1 MNFWKTFFAAL
12 AALFVGWGITFVL
25 SLIFG
30 FSLLS
35 LFSTPTT
42 PVKERSVLCINL
54 DESIA
59 DSPATSPMSQFDA
72 GSLSMN
78 SSLTSLQALSA
89 IEHAATD
96 SNIEGILIYQN
107 GTGSIEISL
116 IEELRKALERF
127 KLSGKFVVAYDDNYT
142 QGEYYLASVA
152 NKVSLHPE
160 GSFNWSGIKFS
171 SMFYK
176 GLIDKLNVKVDVI
189 RPTEC
194 KYKSAG
200 EPYFLTKMSDANRLQ
215 MEVLANSMWT
225 TLVEDVAKSRNLDPE
240 RVKAIAYNVDA
251 NDAES
256 AKQHGFIDAI
266 EYEDQVD
273 NYLEEL
279 GVKRN
284 RDGELNKISLGEYCS
299 ANAMFDPSLSLE
311 ASKNKVGIIYAEGQ
325 IVDGNTTGDGYIFGN
340 TLAEQI
346 RQARLDKDI
355 KAVVLR
361 VNSPGGSALASDV
374 IWREVVLLKESKP
387 VVVSMGDYAASGGYY
402 ISAPADY
409 IFSDRLTLTGS
420 IGVFGTIFNVSDF
433 LSNKLGV
440 TFDSVGTSP
449 NAGGFSITEPLTE
462 RNREVIMEGVDK
474 VYKTFTSHVAEG
486 RNLDIEKVYSIAE
499 GRVWS
504 GTDAVNIGLVDANG
518 GLFDAVA
525 KAAEL
530 ADITNDY
537 QLMEIKLPLSP
548 IELWLQSLTMM
559 TANSLNIDYNI
570 YGEELNK
577 IIEQNLFIFTNHGV
591 QMITPLNIEVNL

>member
-1 MNFWKTFFAAL
+1 M
-12 AALFVGWGITFVL
+12 
-25 SLIFG
+25 
-30 FSLLS
+30 
-35 LFSTPTT
+35 
-42 PVKERSVLCINL
+42 LCINL

-96 SNIEGILIYQN
+96 SNIEGIYIYQN
-107 GTGSIEISL
+107 GAGNIDISL
-116 IEELRKALERF
+116 IEELRNALERF

-160 GSFNWSGIKFS
+160 GSFAWSGIKFS
-171 SMFYK
+171 SMFFK

-225 TLVEDVAKSRNLDPE
+225 TLVDDVAKSRNLDTE

-256 AKQHGFIDAI
+256 AKQYGFIDAI

-273 NYLEEL
+273 KYLEEL

-311 ASKNKVGIIYAEGQ
+311 VSKNKVGIIYAEGQ

-340 TLAEQI
+340 TLANQI
-346 RQARLDKDI
+346 RQARLDENI

-374 IWREVVLLKESKP
+374 IWREVALLKESKP

-409 IFSDRLTLTGS
+409 IYSDRLTLTGS
-420 IGVFGTIFNVSDF
+420 IGVFGTIFNVNDF
-433 LSNKLGV
+433 LSNTLGV
-440 TFDSVGTSP
+440 TIDSVGTSP
-449 NAGGFSITEPLTE
+449 NAGGMSLTEPLTE
-462 RNREVIMEGVDK
+462 RNREIIKESVDK
-474 VYKTFTSHVAEG
+474 IYKTFTSHVAEG

-559 TANSLNIDYNI
+559 TAKSLNIDYNI
-570 YGEELNK
+570 YSEELNK
-577 IIEQNLFIFTNHGV
+577 VIEQNLFIFTNHGV
-591 QMITPLNIEVNL
+591 QMVTPLIIEVNL

>member
-1 MNFWKTFFAAL
+1 MNFWKTFFATL

-35 LFSTPTT
+35 LFSTPVT

-152 NKVSLHPE
+152 NRVSLHPE

-225 TLVEDVAKSRNLDPE
+225 TLVEDVAKSRNLDAE

-284 RDGELNKISLGEYCS
+284 RNGELNKISLGEYCS
-299 ANAMFDPSLSLE
+299 ANAMFDPSMSLE

-537 QLMEIKLPLSP
+537 QFMEIKLPLSP

>member
-1 MNFWKTFFAAL
+1 M
-12 AALFVGWGITFVL
+12 
-25 SLIFG
+25 
-30 FSLLS
+30 
-35 LFSTPTT
+35 
-42 PVKERSVLCINL
+42 LCINL

-152 NKVSLHPE
+152 NRVSLHPE

-225 TLVEDVAKSRNLDPE
+225 TLVEDVAKSRNLDAE

-256 AKQHGFIDAI
+256 AKQYGFIDAI

-279 GVKRN
+279 GVRRN
-284 RDGELNKISLGEYCS
+284 RNGELNKISLGEYCS

>member
-1 MNFWKTFFAAL
+1 M
-12 AALFVGWGITFVL
+12 
-25 SLIFG
+25 
-30 FSLLS
+30 
-35 LFSTPTT
+35 
-42 PVKERSVLCINL
+42 LCINL

-152 NKVSLHPE
+152 NRVSLHPE

-225 TLVEDVAKSRNLDPE
+225 TLVEDVAKSRNLDAE

-299 ANAMFDPSLSLE
+299 ANAMFNPSLSLE

-409 IFSDRLTLTGS
+409 IYSDRLTLTGS

-433 LSNKLGV
+433 LNNKLGV
-440 TFDSVGTSP
+440 TFDSVSTSP
-449 NAGGFSITEPLTE
+449 NAGGFSITEPLSE

-486 RNLDIEKVYSIAE
+486 RNLDIKKVYSIAE

>member
-1 MNFWKTFFAAL
+1 M
-12 AALFVGWGITFVL
+12 
-25 SLIFG
+25 
-30 FSLLS
+30 
-35 LFSTPTT
+35 
-42 PVKERSVLCINL
+42 LCINL

-152 NKVSLHPE
+152 NRVSLHPE

-225 TLVEDVAKSRNLDPE
+225 TLVEDVAKSRNLDAE
-240 RVKAIAYNVDA
+240 SVKAIAYNVEA

-284 RDGELNKISLGEYCS
+284 RNGELNKISLGEYCS
-299 ANAMFDPSLSLE
+299 ANAMFDPSMSLE

-530 ADITNDY
+530 ADIANDY

>member
-1 MNFWKTFFAAL
+1 M
-12 AALFVGWGITFVL
+12 
-25 SLIFG
+25 
-30 FSLLS
+30 
-35 LFSTPTT
+35 
-42 PVKERSVLCINL
+42 LCINL

-225 TLVEDVAKSRNLDPE
+225 TLVEDVAKSRNLDAE

-256 AKQHGFIDAI
+256 AKRHGFIDAI

-284 RDGELNKISLGEYCS
+284 RNGELNKISLGEYCS

>member
-1 MNFWKTFFAAL
+1 MNFWKTFWAAL
-12 AALFVGWGITFVL
+12 AALIVGWGIIFIL
-25 SLIFG
+25 SLVFG
-30 FSLLS
+30 LSLLS

-42 PVKERSVLCINL
+42 PVKEKAVLCITL
-54 DESIA
+54 DENIT
-59 DSPATSPMSQFDA
+59 DSPSTSPMSQFDA
-72 GSLSMN
+72 QSFSISG
-78 SSLTSLQALSA
+78 SLTSLQVLSA
-89 IEHAATD
+89 IENATTD
-96 SNIEGILIYQN
+96 SNIQGIYIYQN
-107 GTGSIEISL
+107 GVGSIDIAM
-116 IEELRKALERF
+116 IEELRSALERF
-127 KLSGKFVVAYDDNYT
+127 KLSGKFVVAYDDNYS

-152 NKVSLHPE
+152 NKISLHPE
-160 GSFNWSGIKFS
+160 GALDWSGIKFS

-189 RPTEC
+189 RPSEC

-225 TLVEDVAKSRNLDPE
+225 TLVSDVAKSRNIDAE
-240 RVKAIAYNVDA
+240 SIKNVAYNVEI

-256 AKQHGFIDAI
+256 AKKYGFIDAI

-284 RDGELNKISLGEYCS
+284 RNGELNKISLSEYCS
-299 ANAMFDPSLSLE
+299 ANAMFDPSLSINTSE
-311 ASKNKVGIIYAEGQ
+311 NKIGIIYAEGQ

-346 RQARLDKDI
+346 RKVRLDKDI

-374 IWREVVLLKESKP
+374 IWREMVLLKESKP

-409 IFSDRLTLTGS
+409 IYADRLTLTGS

-440 TFDSVGTSP
+440 TFDSVSTSP
-449 NAGGFSITEPLTE
+449 NAGGFSITEPLSE

-474 VYKTFTSHVAEG
+474 GYKTFTSHVAEG
-486 RNLDIEKVYSIAE
+486 RNLDINDVYSIAE

-504 GTDAVNIGLVDANG
+504 GSDAVNIGLVDANG

-525 KAAEL
+525 KAADL
-530 ADITNDY
+530 ADIVNNY
-537 QLMEIKLPLSP
+537 QIQEVREPLSP
-548 IELWLQSLTMM
+548 IEVWLQSLTMM
-559 TANSLNIDYNI
+559 TAKSLNIDHKI
-570 YGEELNK
+570 YGEELQK
-577 IIEQNLFIFTNHGV
+577 VIEQNLFIFTNHGV
-591 QMITPLNIEVNL
+591 QMITPLDIEINL

>member
-1 MNFWKTFFAAL
+1 M
-12 AALFVGWGITFVL
+12 
-25 SLIFG
+25 
-30 FSLLS
+30 
-35 LFSTPTT
+35 
-42 PVKERSVLCINL
+42 LCINL

-225 TLVEDVAKSRNLDPE
+225 TLVEDVAKSRNLDAE

-284 RDGELNKISLGEYCS
+284 RNGELNKISLGEYCS

-420 IGVFGTIFNVSDF
+420 IGVFGTIFNISDF

-449 NAGGFSITEPLTE
+449 NAGGFSITEPLSE

>member
-1 MNFWKTFFAAL
+1 M
-12 AALFVGWGITFVL
+12 
-25 SLIFG
+25 
-30 FSLLS
+30 
-35 LFSTPTT
+35 
-42 PVKERSVLCINL
+42 LCINL

-78 SSLTSLQALSA
+78 SSLTSLQVLSA

-225 TLVEDVAKSRNLDPE
+225 TLVEDVAKSRNLDAE

-284 RDGELNKISLGEYCS
+284 RNGELNKISLGEYCS

-409 IFSDRLTLTGS
+409 IYSDRLTLTGS

-449 NAGGFSITEPLTE
+449 NAGGFSITEPLSE

-530 ADITNDY
+530 ADIANDY

>member
-1 MNFWKTFFAAL
+1 M
-12 AALFVGWGITFVL
+12 
-25 SLIFG
+25 
-30 FSLLS
+30 
-35 LFSTPTT
+35 
-42 PVKERSVLCINL
+42 LCINL

-225 TLVEDVAKSRNLDPE
+225 TLVEDVAKSRNLDAE

-440 TFDSVGTSP
+440 TFDSVSTSP
-449 NAGGFSITEPLTE
+449 NAGGFSITEPLSE

-548 IELWLQSLTMM
+548 IEIWLQSLTMM

>member
-1 MNFWKTFFAAL
+1 MNFWKTFFAVL

-35 LFSTPTT
+35 LFSTPVT

-54 DESIA
+54 DESIT

-107 GTGSIEISL
+107 GTGSSEISL

-225 TLVEDVAKSRNLDPE
+225 TIVEDVAKSRNLDAE
-240 RVKAIAYNVDA
+240 RVKAIAYNIDA

-284 RDGELNKISLGEYCS
+284 RNGELNKISLGEYCS

-530 ADITNDY
+530 ADIANDY

>member
-1 MNFWKTFFAAL
+1 M
-12 AALFVGWGITFVL
+12 
-25 SLIFG
+25 
-30 FSLLS
+30 
-35 LFSTPTT
+35 
-42 PVKERSVLCINL
+42 LCINL

-152 NKVSLHPE
+152 NRVSLHPE

-225 TLVEDVAKSRNLDPE
+225 TLVEDVAKSRNLDAE

-299 ANAMFDPSLSLE
+299 ANAMFNPSLSLE

-449 NAGGFSITEPLTE
+449 NAGGFSITEPLSE

-548 IELWLQSLTMM
+548 IEIWLQSLTMM

>member
-1 MNFWKTFFAAL
+1 MNFWKTFFATL

-35 LFSTPTT
+35 LFSTPVT

-152 NKVSLHPE
+152 NRVSLHPE

-225 TLVEDVAKSRNLDPE
+225 TLVEDVAKSRNLDAE

-299 ANAMFDPSLSLE
+299 ANAMFDPSMSLE

-420 IGVFGTIFNVSDF
+420 IGVFGTIFNVNDF

-462 RNREVIMEGVDK
+462 RNREIIKEGVDK
-474 VYKTFTSHVAEG
+474 IYKTFTSLVAEG

>member
-1 MNFWKTFFAAL
+1 M
-12 AALFVGWGITFVL
+12 
-25 SLIFG
+25 
-30 FSLLS
+30 
-35 LFSTPTT
+35 
-42 PVKERSVLCINL
+42 LCINL
-54 DESIA
+54 DESIT

-225 TLVEDVAKSRNLDPE
+225 TIVEDVAKSRNLDAE
-240 RVKAIAYNVDA
+240 RVKAIAYNIDA

-284 RDGELNKISLGEYCS
+284 RNGELNKISLGEYCS

-530 ADITNDY
+530 ADIANDY

>member
-1 MNFWKTFFAAL
+1 MNFWKTFFATL

-35 LFSTPTT
+35 LFSTPVT

-152 NKVSLHPE
+152 NRVSLHPE

-225 TLVEDVAKSRNLDPE
+225 TLVEDVAKSRNLDAE

-440 TFDSVGTSP
+440 TFDSVSTSP

-474 VYKTFTSHVAEG
+474 VYKIFTSHVAEG

-548 IELWLQSLTMM
+548 IEIWLQSLTMM

>member
-1 MNFWKTFFAAL
+1 M
-12 AALFVGWGITFVL
+12 
-25 SLIFG
+25 
-30 FSLLS
+30 
-35 LFSTPTT
+35 
-42 PVKERSVLCINL
+42 LCINL

-225 TLVEDVAKSRNLDPE
+225 TLVEDVAKSRNLDAE

-299 ANAMFDPSLSLE
+299 ANAMFNPSLSLE

-409 IFSDRLTLTGS
+409 IYSDRLTLTGS
-420 IGVFGTIFNVSDF
+420 IGVFGTIFNISDF

>member
-1 MNFWKTFFAAL
+1 M
-12 AALFVGWGITFVL
+12 
-25 SLIFG
+25 
-30 FSLLS
+30 
-35 LFSTPTT
+35 
-42 PVKERSVLCINL
+42 LCINL

-152 NKVSLHPE
+152 NRVSLHPE

-225 TLVEDVAKSRNLDPE
+225 TLVEDVAKSRNLDAE
-240 RVKAIAYNVDA
+240 SVKAIAYNVEA

-284 RDGELNKISLGEYCS
+284 RNGELNKISLGEYCS
-299 ANAMFDPSLSLE
+299 ANAMFDPSMSLE

-548 IELWLQSLTMM
+548 IEIWLQSLTMM

>member
-1 MNFWKTFFAAL
+1 M
-12 AALFVGWGITFVL
+12 
-25 SLIFG
+25 
-30 FSLLS
+30 
-35 LFSTPTT
+35 
-42 PVKERSVLCINL
+42 LCINL

-116 IEELRKALERF
+116 IEELRNALERF

-225 TLVEDVAKSRNLDPE
+225 TLVEDVAKSRNLDAE

-440 TFDSVGTSP
+440 TFDSVSTSP

>member
-1 MNFWKTFFAAL
+1 M
-12 AALFVGWGITFVL
+12 
-25 SLIFG
+25 
-30 FSLLS
+30 
-35 LFSTPTT
+35 
-42 PVKERSVLCINL
+42 LCINL

-152 NKVSLHPE
+152 NRVSLHPE

-225 TLVEDVAKSRNLDPE
+225 TLVEDVAKSRNLDAE

-299 ANAMFDPSLSLE
+299 ANAMFNPSLSLE

-433 LSNKLGV
+433 LSNKIGV
-440 TFDSVGTSP
+440 TFDSVSTSP

-462 RNREVIMEGVDK
+462 RNREIIMEGVDK

-530 ADITNDY
+530 ADIANDY

-548 IELWLQSLTMM
+548 IELWLQSITMM

>member
-152 NKVSLHPE
+152 NRVSLHPE

-225 TLVEDVAKSRNLDPE
+225 TLVEDVAKSRNLDAE
-240 RVKAIAYNVDA
+240 RVKAIAYNIDA

-530 ADITNDY
+530 ADIANDY

>member
-1 MNFWKTFFAAL
+1 M
-12 AALFVGWGITFVL
+12 
-25 SLIFG
+25 
-30 FSLLS
+30 
-35 LFSTPTT
+35 
-42 PVKERSVLCINL
+42 LCINL

-152 NKVSLHPE
+152 NRVSLHPE

-225 TLVEDVAKSRNLDPE
+225 TIVEDVAKSRNLDAE

-299 ANAMFDPSLSLE
+299 ANAMFNPSLSLE

-440 TFDSVGTSP
+440 TFDSVSTSP

-548 IELWLQSLTMM
+548 IEIWLQSLTMM

>member
-1 MNFWKTFFAAL
+1 MNFWKTFFATL

-35 LFSTPTT
+35 LFSTPVT
-42 PVKERSVLCINL
+42 PIKERSVLCINL

-225 TLVEDVAKSRNLDPE
+225 TLVEDVAKSRNLDAE

-284 RDGELNKISLGEYCS
+284 RNGELNKISLGEYCS
-299 ANAMFDPSLSLE
+299 ANAMFDPSMSLE

-530 ADITNDY
+530 ADIANDY

>member
-1 MNFWKTFFAAL
+1 M
-12 AALFVGWGITFVL
+12 
-25 SLIFG
+25 
-30 FSLLS
+30 
-35 LFSTPTT
+35 
-42 PVKERSVLCINL
+42 LCINL

-225 TLVEDVAKSRNLDPE
+225 TLVEDVAKSRNLDAE

>member
-1 MNFWKTFFAAL
+1 M
-12 AALFVGWGITFVL
+12 
-25 SLIFG
+25 
-30 FSLLS
+30 
-35 LFSTPTT
+35 
-42 PVKERSVLCINL
+42 LCINL

-225 TLVEDVAKSRNLDPE
+225 TLVEDVAKSRNLDAE

-284 RDGELNKISLGEYCS
+284 RNGELNKISLGEYCS

-440 TFDSVGTSP
+440 TFDSVSTSP

-548 IELWLQSLTMM
+548 IEIWLQSLTMM

>member
-1 MNFWKTFFAAL
+1 M
-12 AALFVGWGITFVL
+12 
-25 SLIFG
+25 
-30 FSLLS
+30 
-35 LFSTPTT
+35 
-42 PVKERSVLCINL
+42 LCINL

-152 NKVSLHPE
+152 NRVSLHPE

-225 TLVEDVAKSRNLDPE
+225 TLVEDVAKSRNLDAE

-440 TFDSVGTSP
+440 TFDSVSTSP

-474 VYKTFTSHVAEG
+474 VYKIFTSHVAEG

-548 IELWLQSLTMM
+548 IEIWLQSLTMM

>member
-1 MNFWKTFFAAL
+1 MNFWKTFFAVL

-35 LFSTPTT
+35 LFSTPVT

-54 DESIA
+54 DESIT

-225 TLVEDVAKSRNLDPE
+225 TIVEDVAKSRNLDAE
-240 RVKAIAYNVDA
+240 RVKAIAYNIDA

-284 RDGELNKISLGEYCS
+284 RNGELNKISLGEYCS

-440 TFDSVGTSP
+440 TFDSVSTSP
-449 NAGGFSITEPLTE
+449 NAGGFSITEPLSE

-548 IELWLQSLTMM
+548 IEIWLQSLTMM

>member
-1 MNFWKTFFAAL
+1 M
-12 AALFVGWGITFVL
+12 
-25 SLIFG
+25 
-30 FSLLS
+30 
-35 LFSTPTT
+35 
-42 PVKERSVLCINL
+42 LCINL

-152 NKVSLHPE
+152 NRVSLHPE

-225 TLVEDVAKSRNLDPE
+225 TLVEDVAKSRNLDAE

-299 ANAMFDPSLSLE
+299 ANAMFDPSMSLE

-420 IGVFGTIFNVSDF
+420 IGVFGTIFNVNDF

-462 RNREVIMEGVDK
+462 RNREIIKEGVDK
-474 VYKTFTSHVAEG
+474 IYKTFTSLVAEG

-518 GLFDAVA
+518 GLFDPVA

>member
-1 MNFWKTFFAAL
+1 MNFWKTFFATL

-35 LFSTPTT
+35 LFSTPVT

-78 SSLTSLQALSA
+78 SSLTSLQVLSA

-225 TLVEDVAKSRNLDPE
+225 TLVEDVAKSRNLDAE

-284 RDGELNKISLGEYCS
+284 RNGELNKISLGEYCS

-409 IFSDRLTLTGS
+409 IYSDRLTLTGS

-449 NAGGFSITEPLTE
+449 NAGGFSITEPLSE

-530 ADITNDY
+530 ADIANDY

>member
-1 MNFWKTFFAAL
+1 MNFWKTFFATL

-35 LFSTPTT
+35 LFSTPVT

-225 TLVEDVAKSRNLDPE
+225 TLVEDVAKSRNLDAE

-387 VVVSMGDYAASGGYY
+387 VVVSMGEYAASGGYY

-420 IGVFGTIFNVSDF
+420 IGVFGTIFNISDF

-440 TFDSVGTSP
+440 TFDSVSTSP
-449 NAGGFSITEPLTE
+449 NAGGFSITEPLSE

>member
-1 MNFWKTFFAAL
+1 M
-12 AALFVGWGITFVL
+12 
-25 SLIFG
+25 
-30 FSLLS
+30 
-35 LFSTPTT
+35 
-42 PVKERSVLCINL
+42 LCINL

-152 NKVSLHPE
+152 NRVSLHPE

-225 TLVEDVAKSRNLDPE
+225 TLVEDVAKSRNLDAE
-240 RVKAIAYNVDA
+240 RVKAIAYNIDA

-530 ADITNDY
+530 ADIANDY

>member
-1 MNFWKTFFAAL
+1 M
-12 AALFVGWGITFVL
+12 
-25 SLIFG
+25 
-30 FSLLS
+30 
-35 LFSTPTT
+35 
-42 PVKERSVLCINL
+42 LCINL

-96 SNIEGILIYQN
+96 SNIEGIYIYQN
-107 GTGSIEISL
+107 GTGNIDISL
-116 IEELRKALERF
+116 IEELRNALERF

-160 GSFNWSGIKFS
+160 GSFAWSGIKFS
-171 SMFYK
+171 SMFFK

-225 TLVEDVAKSRNLDPE
+225 TLVDDVAKSRNLDTE

-256 AKQHGFIDAI
+256 AKQYGFIDAI

-273 NYLEEL
+273 KYLEEL

-311 ASKNKVGIIYAEGQ
+311 VSKNKVGIIYAEGQ

-340 TLAEQI
+340 TLANQI
-346 RQARLDKDI
+346 RQARLDENI

-374 IWREVVLLKESKP
+374 IWREVALLKESKP

-409 IFSDRLTLTGS
+409 IYSDRLTLTGS
-420 IGVFGTIFNVSDF
+420 IGVFGTIFNVNDF
-433 LSNKLGV
+433 LSNTLGV
-440 TFDSVGTSP
+440 TIDSVGTSP
-449 NAGGFSITEPLTE
+449 NAGGMSLTEPLTE
-462 RNREVIMEGVDK
+462 RNREIIKESVDK
-474 VYKTFTSHVAEG
+474 IYKTFTSHVAEG

-559 TANSLNIDYNI
+559 TAKSLNIDYNI
-570 YGEELNK
+570 YSEELNK
-577 IIEQNLFIFTNHGV
+577 VIEQNLFIFTNHGV
-591 QMITPLNIEVNL
+591 QMVTPLNIEVNL

>member
-35 LFSTPTT
+35 LFSTPVT

-200 EPYFLTKMSDANRLQ
+200 EPYFLTKMSDANRMQ

-225 TLVEDVAKSRNLDPE
+225 TLVEDVAKSRNLDAE

-284 RDGELNKISLGEYCS
+284 RNGELNKISLGEYCS
-299 ANAMFDPSLSLE
+299 ANAMFDPSMSLE

-409 IFSDRLTLTGS
+409 IYSDRLTLTGS

-440 TFDSVGTSP
+440 TFDSVSTSP

>member
-1 MNFWKTFFAAL
+1 M
-12 AALFVGWGITFVL
+12 
-25 SLIFG
+25 
-30 FSLLS
+30 
-35 LFSTPTT
+35 
-42 PVKERSVLCINL
+42 LCINL

-225 TLVEDVAKSRNLDPE
+225 TLVEDVAKSRNLDAE
-240 RVKAIAYNVDA
+240 SVKAIAYNVEA

-420 IGVFGTIFNVSDF
+420 IGVFGTIFNVNDF

>member
-1 MNFWKTFFAAL
+1 M
-12 AALFVGWGITFVL
+12 
-25 SLIFG
+25 
-30 FSLLS
+30 
-35 LFSTPTT
+35 
-42 PVKERSVLCINL
+42 LCINL

-152 NKVSLHPE
+152 NRVSLHPE

-225 TLVEDVAKSRNLDPE
+225 TLVEDVAKSRNLDAE

-284 RDGELNKISLGEYCS
+284 RNGELNKISLGEYCS
-299 ANAMFDPSLSLE
+299 ANAMFDPSMSLE

-530 ADITNDY
+530 ADIANDY

>member
-1 MNFWKTFFAAL
+1 M
-12 AALFVGWGITFVL
+12 
-25 SLIFG
+25 
-30 FSLLS
+30 
-35 LFSTPTT
+35 
-42 PVKERSVLCINL
+42 LCINL

-225 TLVEDVAKSRNLDPE
+225 TLVEDVAKSRNLDAE

-284 RDGELNKISLGEYCS
+284 RNGELNKISLGEYCS

-409 IFSDRLTLTGS
+409 IYSDRLTLTGS

-449 NAGGFSITEPLTE
+449 NAGGFSITEPLSE

-486 RNLDIEKVYSIAE
+486 RNLDIKKVYSIAE

-530 ADITNDY
+530 ADIANDY

>member
-1 MNFWKTFFAAL
+1 M
-12 AALFVGWGITFVL
+12 
-25 SLIFG
+25 
-30 FSLLS
+30 
-35 LFSTPTT
+35 
-42 PVKERSVLCINL
+42 LCINL

-116 IEELRKALERF
+116 IEELRNALERF

-225 TLVEDVAKSRNLDPE
+225 TLVEDVAKSRNLDAE

>member
-1 MNFWKTFFAAL
+1 M
-12 AALFVGWGITFVL
+12 
-25 SLIFG
+25 
-30 FSLLS
+30 
-35 LFSTPTT
+35 
-42 PVKERSVLCINL
+42 LCINL

-225 TLVEDVAKSRNLDPE
+225 TLVEDVAKSRNLDAE
-240 RVKAIAYNVDA
+240 RVKAIAYNIEA

-284 RDGELNKISLGEYCS
+284 RNGELNKISLGEYCS
-299 ANAMFDPSLSLE
+299 ANAMFDPSMSLE

-449 NAGGFSITEPLTE
+449 NAGGFSITEPLSE

-530 ADITNDY
+530 ADIANDY

>member
-1 MNFWKTFFAAL
+1 M
-12 AALFVGWGITFVL
+12 
-25 SLIFG
+25 
-30 FSLLS
+30 
-35 LFSTPTT
+35 
-42 PVKERSVLCINL
+42 LCINL

-152 NKVSLHPE
+152 NRVSLHPE

-200 EPYFLTKMSDANRLQ
+200 EPYFLTKLSDANRLQ

-225 TLVEDVAKSRNLDPE
+225 TLVEDVAKSRNLDAE

-284 RDGELNKISLGEYCS
+284 RNGELNKISLGEYCS
-299 ANAMFDPSLSLE
+299 ANAMFDPSMSLE

-530 ADITNDY
+530 ADIANDY